1 MGPKPLSKTAGL
13 ERDIAALQAL
23 DLPALRDYWAK
34 RWGAPPKLRSP
45 DLLRRLIAW
54 RLQAARYGGLT
65 AQLRADLKRKGA
77 RQRRGAGLGEGAV
90 LRRIWNG
97 QTIEVVVEGDR
108 FVCRGE
114 SFSSLSAVA
123 TAVTGTRWNGARFFG
138 LSNEDTGR

>member
-1 MGPKPLSKTAGL
+1 MDPKPRSHIAGL

-23 DLPALRDYWAK
+23 DLPALREHWAK

-65 AQLRADLKRKGA
+65 PQLRADLKRKGV
-77 RQRRGAGLGEGAV
+77 RRRRGAGLGEGAV
-90 LRRIWNG
+90 LRRVWNG
-97 QTIEVVVEGDR
+97 ETIEVVVEGDR
-108 FVCRGE
+108 FVCRGK

-138 LSNEDTGR
+138 LSKQDASR